1 MVDRS
6 SGNGRPIPNY
16 LQIKRIMK
24 NMNIKF
30 STVNNEVEQVVPKEK
45 STLRNKRIDEEGL
58 FGLFTA
64 NIMKLRKRFT
74 R

>member
-1 MVDRS
+1 
-6 SGNGRPIPNY
+6 
-16 LQIKRIMK
+16 MK
-24 NMNIKF
+24 NINIKF

-45 STLRNKRIDEEGL
+45 STLQTKRIDEEGL